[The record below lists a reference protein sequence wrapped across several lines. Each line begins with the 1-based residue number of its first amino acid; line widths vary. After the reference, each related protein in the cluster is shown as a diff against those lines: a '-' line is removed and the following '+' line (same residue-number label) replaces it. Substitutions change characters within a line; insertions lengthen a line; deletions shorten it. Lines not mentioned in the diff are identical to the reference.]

1 MTKLHLLAWLQL
13 LASAT
18 AFAFAILAV
27 FWVAELLLVTP

>member
-1 MTKLHLLAWLQL
+1 MKKLRLLAWLQL

-27 FWVAELLLVTP
+27 FWAAELLQVTP